1 GLGYSGHVETGGRTY
16 EELRQYVF
24 MKERESWDIDHKKT
38 EDGIEMLEKR
48 AKDKD
53 WIREKLKAVLLPG
66 TNPIDRSE
74 DIDEYVGTDTSQFA
88 IVEGMKSVGKTAFLL
103 NLC

>member
-1 GLGYSGHVETGGRTY
+1 MGSVLFAGLGYSGYVETAGRTY
-16 EELRQYVF
+16 KEYIEYTLMKAREEWDIELR
-24 MKERESWDIDHKKT
+24 KT

-66 TNPIDRSE
+66 TNPLDRSE
-74 DIDEYVGTDTSQFA
+74 DIDE
-88 IVEGMKSVGKTAFLL
+88 
-103 NLC
+103 